1 MTMRTQNLMRWACC
15 ALLCGMAACSDNDG
29 GGSDNG
35 DDENVKV
42 TQSGYG
48 KYPHGYDGTLTETT
62 ADGRIAGL
70 PNDLGPSWGQGKT
83 DVWDGTTD
91 VSWYLPGADV
101 YYINLAEQLAGL
113 AVVAG
118 YGEDFYG
125 KTVILGV
132 NVILNERIEMDEEY
146 NVLNADDLKPWRP
159 IVDFRGLFD
168 GRGHVISGLYI
179 DMEGS
184 DYVGL
189 FGGDGAWPKT
199 PVSLCNLGMV
209 NSYVRG
215 NDHVNAFGKLGGDT
229 RKCFSTAVVVG
240 KGNDVCGIASGSEA
254 SQCFHKGVVISEQT
268 AIGVRGESRCYNA
281 GIVMG
286 KQRSVGISGS
296 GYNLYVP
303 ESNSLFFP
311 ISGSSGGY
319 ALYSENE
326 NFILDSQVIATFA
339 DNSGVL
345 IATPWHKLP
354 DGATTLVEALN
365 RNDYGKLE
373 LEWIV
378 DPERNNGYPV
388 FAQDLYVITD
398 N

>member
-1 MTMRTQNLMRWACC
+1 
-15 ALLCGMAACSDNDG
+15 MAACSDNDG

-101 YYINLAEQLAGL
+101 YYINTAEQLAGL

-118 YGEDFYG
+118 SGEDFY
-125 KTVILGV
+125 KKKVILGV

-159 IVDFRGLFD
+159 ISNFNGAFD
-168 GRGHVISGLYI
+168 GQGHVISGLYI
-179 DMEGS
+179 DMEFS

-189 FGGDGAWPKT
+189 FSGEDCINVGGSVAGI
-199 PVSLCNLGMV
+199 CNLGIV
-209 NSYVRG
+209 NSYVKG
-215 NDHVNAFGKLGGDT
+215 NDYVSAIGMTDNDT
-229 RKCFSTAVVVG
+229 RHCFSTAVVVG
-240 KGNDVCGIASGSEA
+240 KGNDVCGIDSGSDCIR
-254 SQCFHKGVVISEQT
+254 CFHKGVVISEQT
-268 AIGVRGESRCYNA
+268 AIGISGASRCYNA

-286 KQRSVGISGS
+286 KQRSVGVGS
-296 GYNLYVP
+296 GDGYNNYNLFIP

-319 ALYSENE
+319 VLYSENE
-326 NFILDSQVIATFA
+326 NFVLNSLVIATFT

-345 IATPWHKLP
+345 TALPQHELP

-388 FAQDLYVITD
+388 FAKDLYVITD